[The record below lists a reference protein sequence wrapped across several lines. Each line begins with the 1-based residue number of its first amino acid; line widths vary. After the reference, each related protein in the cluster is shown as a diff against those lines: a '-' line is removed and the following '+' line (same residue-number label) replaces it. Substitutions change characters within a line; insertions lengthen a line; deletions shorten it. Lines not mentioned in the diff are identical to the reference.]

1 MVTKVS
7 ARSKPYAPVSA
18 RLCVYYPVRFCKD
31 FSLTKTLNE
40 NVKLRRRICY
50 PAKLSY
56 SKEENIRKEWFVHAT
71 AREDNSIHVIPLLSV
86 SKRCGFQIPGFG
98 FRIALSLKLGFPYS
112 LWLELEFKIQSLTR
126 FRIPWA
132 EIRIPKPRI
141 PDSKSNDSKLH
152 KQNYSVFRN

>member
-1 MVTKVS
+1 MHCEGWQKLAR
-7 ARSKPYAPVSA
+7 ARSRA
-18 RLCVYYPVRFCKD
+18 RHFLRDYVFITSWFAKI
-31 FSLTKTLNE
+31 FLLILKKKFTKTLNE

-71 AREDNSIHVIPLLSV
+71 AREDNWNHVIPLLSV

-98 FRIALSLKLGFPYS
+98 FRIPLSLKLGFPYS
-112 LWLELEFKIQSLTR
+112 LWLELEFKIQSLSR

-132 EIRIPKPRI
+132 EIRIPKARI
-141 PDSKSNDSKLH
+141 PDS
-152 KQNYSVFRN
+152 